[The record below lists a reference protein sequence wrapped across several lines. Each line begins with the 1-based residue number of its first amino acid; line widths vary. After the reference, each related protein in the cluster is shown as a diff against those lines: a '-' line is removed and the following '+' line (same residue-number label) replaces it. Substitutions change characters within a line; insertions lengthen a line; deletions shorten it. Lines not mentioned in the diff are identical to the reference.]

1 MINIRMQLDEDA
13 ANLLKAVAKVRG
25 QTMGEVV
32 YLLVMGAAGGES
44 PQLDRLKSQLA
55 GMYEAVT
62 APYLEG
68 EK

>member
-32 YLLVMGAAGGES
+32 YLLVMGAADGES

-68 EK
+68 DE

>member
-1 MINIRMQLDEDA
+1 MELALFVGIPTPDGRA
-13 ANLLKAVAKVRG
+13 
-25 QTMGEVV
+25 MGEVV

-68 EK
+68 E

>member
-1 MINIRMQLDEDA
+1 MKNVRMQLDDDA
-13 ANLLKAVAKVRG
+13 ANLIKAVAKMRG

-32 YLLVMGAAGGES
+32 YLLVMCAADGES

-55 GMYEAVT
+55 VMYEAVT

-68 EK
+68 DE

>member
-32 YLLVMGAAGGES
+32 YLLVMGAADGES

-68 EK
+68 E

>member
-1 MINIRMQLDEDA
+1 MTNIRMQLDEDA

-68 EK
+68 DE

>member
-44 PQLDRLKSQLA
+44 PQLDRLKNQLA

-68 EK
+68 DE

>member
-1 MINIRMQLDEDA
+1 MTNIRMQLDEDA
-13 ANLLKAVAKVRG
+13 ASLLKAVAKVRG
-25 QTMGEVV
+25 QTVGEVA

-68 EK
+68 EE